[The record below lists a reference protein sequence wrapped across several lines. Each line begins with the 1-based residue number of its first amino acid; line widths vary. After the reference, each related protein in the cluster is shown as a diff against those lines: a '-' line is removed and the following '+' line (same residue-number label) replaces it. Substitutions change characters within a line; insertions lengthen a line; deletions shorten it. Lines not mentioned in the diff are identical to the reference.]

1 MSNTQKLK
9 DYLIGEDG
17 FLLNDMHN
25 GKTIMLSGA
34 WGSGKTHFWQND
46 LEPKLLEEFK
56 KRDKSCTYISL
67 YGKDSLNALKQEV
80 FIKASSENSF
90 LSKEVATFGFEAL
103 SSIEESDLVV
113 GKVLSTAKGLNNYR
127 KTTKGIK
134 RLKDGGVICF
144 DDFERKSKEID
155 LNDLFGFISQVAIEY
170 QCKIVIILNS
180 DVFEGEEANVFKMVK
195 EKTVNKFFY
204 FQPSI
209 EELFYLIANDE
220 KYNKLNDYKEDIL
233 KTLEETE
240 ELNARIYIQV
250 LDNCLEWIKKDYDS
264 KVLDVLTL
272 ATIFFI
278 KNHEVLD
285 FNIVQRHKKQHK
297 IITYYLDE
305 GYYDIAAFLQDI
317 APQIFYSSESCAC
330 KESIQMMNNHLN
342 KSKKEA
348 KEVKSDDYYRRQ
360 NRVFEENKN
369 FFRDYFFYIY
379 VLKIDERTGQE
390 EFEKINNF
398 VKSGILPKRDEVE
411 V

>member
-155 LNDLFGFISQVAIEY
+155 LNDLFGF
-170 QCKIVIILNS
+170 
-180 DVFEGEEANVFKMVK
+180 
-195 EKTVNKFFY
+195 
-204 FQPSI
+204 
-209 EELFYLIANDE
+209 
-220 KYNKLNDYKEDIL
+220 
-233 KTLEETE
+233 
-240 ELNARIYIQV
+240 
-250 LDNCLEWIKKDYDS
+250 
-264 KVLDVLTL
+264 
-272 ATIFFI
+272 
-278 KNHEVLD
+278 
-285 FNIVQRHKKQHK
+285 
-297 IITYYLDE
+297 
-305 GYYDIAAFLQDI
+305 
-317 APQIFYSSESCAC
+317 
-330 KESIQMMNNHLN
+330 
-342 KSKKEA
+342 
-348 KEVKSDDYYRRQ
+348 
-360 NRVFEENKN
+360 
-369 FFRDYFFYIY
+369 
-379 VLKIDERTGQE
+379 
-390 EFEKINNF
+390 
-398 VKSGILPKRDEVE
+398 
-411 V
+411 